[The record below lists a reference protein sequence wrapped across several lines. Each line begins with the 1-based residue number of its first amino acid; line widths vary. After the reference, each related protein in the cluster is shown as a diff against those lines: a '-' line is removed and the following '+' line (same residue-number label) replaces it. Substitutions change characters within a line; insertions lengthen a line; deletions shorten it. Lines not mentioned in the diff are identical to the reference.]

1 MRDNV
6 ISFDHNLSGARR
18 RVVDARVQELVLACR
33 GQLADTLPRL
43 MQELF
48 EHVDDEL
55 YQLADKSASDVLQ
68 TRYFDAMRELRKL
81 REQIEQGF
89 LSTALAEYEAFW
101 TQPQQ
106 ADNASGDVANDELSL
121 VDEEELEENLA
132 VSGMVSK
139 AENRYHRE
147 LFALNMRFAQMAGI
161 ADLTTRQNPLG
172 PNALAEGF
180 RDAMRQWAGD
190 LGVRLVVFKLFD
202 RYVMG
207 YIGGLYDDLN
217 DIPVDAGI
225 LPKIVQ
231 RLRRTPVAPSVQ
243 RARQESP
250 ADEARA
256 GAAGE
261 AADEVSQEQ
270 ILGMLGQLLS
280 SCRDAGGASKLYSGR
295 LPGGTDASH
304 FAHLPPVGSH
314 ELVDALNF
322 LQREV
327 SVEAPVSPDEIAQ
340 LQGEM
345 LVNLG
350 RQLEMGSA
358 EAPSKRLNEM
368 DQDVIDVI
376 GMLFD
381 FILDDRNV
389 PDAMKALIGRLQ
401 IPMLKVAV
409 IDRSFFANKQ
419 GFVATRLDEAPQ
431 AARSRR
437 IGTSSRRPLRRLS
450 GTRPTSSLR
459 RGGRRLSPGSGWRR
473 LRGR

>member
-161 ADLTTRQNPLG
+161 ADLTITQDGADISILTSRQDTYVG
-172 PNALAEGF
+172 TVAG
-180 RDAMRQWAGD
+180 DIVDWAGS
-190 LGVRLVVFKLFD
+190 
-202 RYVMG
+202 YVERG
-207 YIGGLYDDLN
+207 
-217 DIPVDAGI
+217 
-225 LPKIVQ
+225 
-231 RLRRTPVAPSVQ
+231 
-243 RARQESP
+243 
-250 ADEARA
+250 
-256 GAAGE
+256 GAANW
-261 AADEVSQEQ
+261 
-270 ILGMLGQLLS
+270 
-280 SCRDAGGASKLYSGR
+280 
-295 LPGGTDASH
+295 
-304 FAHLPPVGSH
+304 PPTW
-314 ELVDALNF
+314 
-322 LQREV
+322 
-327 SVEAPVSPDEIAQ
+327 PD
-340 LQGEM
+340 
-345 LVNLG
+345 
-350 RQLEMGSA
+350 
-358 EAPSKRLNEM
+358 
-368 DQDVIDVI
+368 
-376 GMLFD
+376 
-381 FILDDRNV
+381 
-389 PDAMKALIGRLQ
+389 
-401 IPMLKVAV
+401 
-409 IDRSFFANKQ
+409 
-419 GFVATRLDEAPQ
+419 
-431 AARSRR
+431 
-437 IGTSSRRPLRRLS
+437 
-450 GTRPTSSLR
+450 
-459 RGGRRLSPGSGWRR
+459 
-473 LRGR
+473 